1 MGNSTVPPPKKMGTV
16 LTSKQPA
23 ILGYQNITF
32 DSSILTLYSSNI
44 TCDDT
49 FVTFG
54 GFLFF
59 FFFFS
64 QLMVSS
70 SHCAVLTL
78 HVIILLSHFVV
89 PLSFCH
95 I

>member
-16 LTSKQPA
+16 PTNKQPA

-32 DSSILTLYSSNI
+32 DSFILTLYSSNI
-44 TCDDT
+44 TCDDS

-54 GFLFF
+54 GSL
-59 FFFFS
+59 FFFS
-64 QLMVSS
+64 QLTVLS
-70 SHCAVLTL
+70 SHCAVSTL
-78 HVIILLSHFVV
+78 HVIVLLSHFVV

>member
-16 LTSKQPA
+16 PTNKQPA

-32 DSSILTLYSSNI
+32 DSFILTLYSSNI
-44 TCDDT
+44 TCDDS

-54 GFLFF
+54 GSL
-59 FFFFS
+59 FFFS
-64 QLMVSS
+64 QLTVLS
-70 SHCAVLTL
+70 SHCAVSTL
-78 HVIILLSHFVV
+78 HMIVLLSRWVV
-89 PLSFCH
+89 PLHFSH